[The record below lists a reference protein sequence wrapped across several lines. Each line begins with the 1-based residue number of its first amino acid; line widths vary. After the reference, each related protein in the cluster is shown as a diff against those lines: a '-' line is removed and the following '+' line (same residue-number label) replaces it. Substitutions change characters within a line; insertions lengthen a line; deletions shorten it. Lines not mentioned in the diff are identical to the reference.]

1 MPKVDCGAY
10 QCEYNDEG
18 YCDAYKIELD
28 GNGVCMSIRPV
39 VKEADEDAG
48 TDD

>member
-1 MPKVDCGAY
+1 MPKVDCEAY

-39 VKEADEDAG
+39 AKEADEDAG
-48 TDD
+48 S